1 MTQRV
6 LVDAHVH
13 LHGCFDAAV
22 FLDAAA
28 ANFRRAAQRTG
39 VAAGAPGF
47 LLLAETPD
55 ARAFERLRDGTLD
68 VGTGWEIRAGTEAES
83 VLAYRDGSPRLII
96 VAGTQIQTAD
106 GLEVLALLSRH
117 RFAARLP
124 LASTVAEVQRVGAI
138 PVVPWGFGKWTL
150 RRGRTV
156 AAAMESAPRPFF
168 LGDNGGRPRLGPT
181 PALLRRAS
189 YKRIAVLPGSD
200 PLPFPGQQD
209 RAGSFGFIAVVDTED
224 PQPAGA
230 LREWLLA
237 LRTQPATYGDGERLV
252 SFVGNQLRMQV
263 RTRLR
268 R

>member
-83 VLAYRDGSPRLII
+83 VLACRDGSPRLII

-150 RRGRTV
+150 RR
-156 AAAMESAPRPFF
+156 AEPWPLPWSPRP
-168 LGDNGGRPRLGPT
+168 GRSSSETMAGGRVWARRRRCCGAQVESVSPCCPGPT
-181 PALLRRAS
+181 RCRSPVSRTGPAASASSQSWTRRTLS
-189 YKRIAVLPGSD
+189 R
-200 PLPFPGQQD
+200 
-209 RAGSFGFIAVVDTED
+209 
-224 PQPAGA
+224 
-230 LREWLLA
+230 LA
-237 LRTQPATYGDGERLV
+237 HSANGCWR
-252 SFVGNQLRMQV
+252 
-263 RTRLR
+263 
-268 R
+268 